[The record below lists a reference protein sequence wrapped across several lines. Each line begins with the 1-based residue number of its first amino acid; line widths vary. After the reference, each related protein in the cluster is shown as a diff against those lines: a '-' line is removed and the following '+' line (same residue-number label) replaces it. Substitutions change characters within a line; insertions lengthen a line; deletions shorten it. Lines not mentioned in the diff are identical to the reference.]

1 MALTRVEYDF
11 KCRVTKTI
19 EVGVSGAQN
28 PTSKAET
35 ATLGTGTLTPNSSP
49 AAQLEWL
56 SSRTITSTSEQL
68 NLAALTYG
76 NLPTVDFTT
85 GSYRVQMCK
94 IVASTNNTT
103 DVTIAPSTANGYTLF
118 NTTTAVNIPIG
129 GMLMWYTNGKTPLVT
144 SSARLLSVTATTSGQ
159 AYDIQLVAG

>member
-1 MALTRVEYDF
+1 MGLTRVDYDF
-11 KCRVTKTI
+11 GLRITKTI
-19 EVGVSGAQN
+19 DVGVSGAQS
-28 PTSKAET
+28 PIAKAET
-35 ATLGTGTLTPNSSP
+35 ANPFRGYLTPDTVP
-49 AAQLEWL
+49 AVRLEWL

-85 GSYRVQMCK
+85 GTYRVQFAK

-103 DVTIAPSTANGYTLF
+103 DISIAPSTANGYPLF
-118 NTTTAVNIPIG
+118 NTTNPINITIG
-129 GMLMWYTNGKTPLVT
+129 GVIEWYGHNKLLAV
-144 SSARLLSVTATTSGQ
+144 SSTARLLSVTATTSGQ